1 MTQFI
6 QARNYHR
13 GRRKAIRLIV
23 WHDME
28 APQAH
33 NTAENVAAWFGG
45 PNAPQASAHVCC
57 DDNSVV
63 ECVKPGDTAW
73 HAPNAN
79 ADGYGVELA
88 GYRDEGAVAWT
99 NAFSKA
105 MFQQACKWLASLPDL
120 KHIPDHWLTDAQLAD
135 GVTPGHTTHA
145 QVTRVFGGGD
155 HTDPGV
161 GSPQSSDF
169 PASLVMK
176 YMVAAR
182 GGPQPTPKPVG
193 DRWLRYSN
201 PRLSGQDVKNVQ
213 HALNVAGNHIA
224 EDGVYGM
231 ETAQLIAVFQKNRP
245 EITERGVGP
254 QTWKALRAVVHG

>member
-6 QARNYHR
+6 QARNYHP
-13 GRRKAIRLIV
+13 GRRKPIRVVVI
-23 WHDME
+23 HDME

-33 NTAENVAAWFGG
+33 DTAENVAAWFGG
-45 PNAPQASAHVCC
+45 PSAPQASAHVCC

-88 GYRDEGAVAWT
+88 GYRDQGHAWT

-105 MFQQACKWLASLPDL
+105 MFQQACKWLASLPAL
-120 KHIPDHWLTDAQLAD
+120 SHIPARWLTDAQLAD
-135 GVTPGHTTHA
+135 GVTAGFTTHA

-161 GSPQSSDF
+161 GSPQASDF
-169 PASLVMK
+169 PASMFIK
-176 YMVAAR
+176 YMQAAR
-182 GGPQPTPKPVG
+182 GGAQPKPVVVV
-193 DRWLRYSN
+193 DRWLRFTN
-201 PRLSGQDVKNVQ
+201 PRLHGNDVTNVQ
-213 HALNVAGNHIA
+213 HALNVAGNHIP
-224 EDGVYGM
+224 EDGIYGM
-231 ETAQLIAVFQKNRP
+231 QTAQLIAVFQKNRG
-245 EITERGVGP
+245 ITERGCGP
-254 QTWKALRAVVHG
+254 QTWAALRKVVHG